1 MIEQAGRESANQSEG
16 RRKDVPIQPSHF
28 VSPHVVD
35 LSAFSK
41 ASLKGPRAK
50 LDFWQKL
57 SVWTRVFKRRDRSH
71 RSMVPFMPHKKV
83 QRASIIGFLK
93 LPFAMVALLFKRTP
107 KIPRPPAPKLAPTK
121 TEPEIRTIHGRPVP
135 PPVTIKLSRKT
146 KPAFSF
152 FPDAVWKRQ
161 VLAFA
166 VIAILV
172 TLPLQALLSYAGLLQ
187 RAGVIAAD
195 AQEAVGGLKDAG
207 ESALGGESAADA
219 FTRSAGAFASTRERV
234 DDLTV
239 RLAALLSGNGEKL
252 SSGTKLLDAGEAIAK
267 AGAELA
273 AGLDA
278 MQLSQETNAVKLA
291 HMTNA
296 LEKALPHLENGVARL
311 DDVSARSVPSE
322 YRASFIRIREDVK
335 SALEDLKRASSSSP
349 TLLDAIGA
357 NGKRRYLVVFQN
369 ANELRPT
376 GGFIGSFALMDLKD
390 GKIEKM
396 EIPAGGSYDL
406 RGGFNRRIKA
416 PEQLRLVNPRW
427 EFQDANWFPDFPTS
441 ARSLMWF
448 YEKSGGP
455 TVDGVIAVTS
465 GVMQELLRAVGPIEM
480 PEYGKTITADNF
492 LLETQKVVEI
502 EYDRE
507 TNRPKQIITDMA
519 PKLLKKLVD
528 GGSSDLPKLAS
539 ALGKALASKDI
550 QVYFGDESAQ
560 QAADAFGWT
569 GALRPTPGADY
580 LAVIDTNIAGGKTD
594 GVIDE
599 FIRHETHFEDNG
611 DIINTVTVTRAHR
624 GKAGELFT
632 GIKNIDYMRVYVPKG
647 STLLAAEGFQAP
659 ADGYFLPQDT
669 TLQPSTIL
677 AAVEGPTTT
686 DEASGTTIHNESD
699 LTVFGNWIQLEP
711 GETKT
716 VKLRYRLPFRL
727 ADLTSAP
734 ESWTERLKAT
744 FGAYVPTAEL
754 KLIVQKQAGTSRRT
768 LESRTLA
775 PAGWSIRTSVPEE
788 AKVEPG
794 RLELKAPLDQDVFVG
809 MVLVNRE

>member
-1 MIEQAGRESANQSEG
+1 MNEHARNESKNRPQE
-16 RRKDVPIQPSHF
+16 RRKDVPIQPSSS

-41 ASLKGPRAK
+41 QALKGPRPD
-50 LDFWQKL
+50 LDLGQRL
-57 SVWTRVFKRRDRSH
+57 SIFARLFRRRDRSH
-71 RSMVPFMPHKKV
+71 RSMVPFMPHRKTP
-83 QRASIIGFLK
+83 RASIIGFLK
-93 LPFAMVALLFKRTP
+93 LPFAMLALLFKRAP
-107 KIPRPPAPKLAPTK
+107 RVPRPPVPKPLPVSAQ
-121 TEPEIRTIHGRPVP
+121 PEIRTMHGQPVP

-146 KPAFSF
+146 KRAFAF
-152 FPDAVWKRQ
+152 FPDAAWKRQ

-172 TLPLQALLSYAGLLQ
+172 TLPLQALLSYAGLLD

-207 ESALGGESAADA
+207 ENVLGGESSAEA

-252 SSGTKLLDAGEAIAK
+252 SSGTKLLDAGEAVSK

-278 MQLSQETNAVKLA
+278 MQASQETNAVKLA
-291 HMTNA
+291 HMTRA
-296 LEKALPHLENGVARL
+296 LELALPHLEEGVARL
-311 DDVSARSVPSE
+311 DEVSARSVPSA
-322 YRASFIRIREDVK
+322 YRSTFIRIREDVRT
-335 SALEDLKRASSSSP
+335 ALADLKRASSSSP

-396 EIPAGGSYDL
+396 EIPSGGSYDL

-455 TVDGVIAVTS
+455 TVDGVIAVSS

-480 PEYGKTITADNF
+480 PEYGKTITAENF
-492 LLETQKVVEI
+492 MLETQKVVEI

-539 ALGKALASKDI
+539 ALGKALSSKDI
-550 QVYFGDESAQ
+550 QVYFSDESAQ
-560 QAADAFGWT
+560 LAADAFGWT
-569 GALRPTPGADY
+569 GALRPTANADY

-599 FIRHETHFEDNG
+599 FIRHETRFENNG
-611 DIINTVTVTRAHR
+611 TIIDTVTVTRAHR

-647 STLLAAEGFQAP
+647 SALLSAEGFQAP
-659 ADGYFLPQDT
+659 AEGYFLPQDT
-669 TLQPSTIL
+669 TLQPSTLL
-677 AAVEGPTTT
+677 AAVEGPTTI
-686 DEASGTTIHNESD
+686 DEDSGTTIHDESE
-699 LTVFGNWIQLEP
+699 LTVFGNWVQLEP

-716 VKLRYRLPFRL
+716 VKLTYRLPFRL
-727 ADLTSAP
+727 ADLTREAA
-734 ESWTERLKAT
+734 SWTERLKDT
-744 FGAYVPTAEL
+744 LGAYVPTAEL
-754 KLIVQKQAGTSRRT
+754 KLIVQKQAGATRRT
-768 LESRTLA
+768 LETRTLA
-775 PAGWSIRTSVPEE
+775 PTGWSIRTSVPEE

>member
-1 MIEQAGRESANQSEG
+1 MNEQARRESMNREEG
-16 RRKDVPIQPSHF
+16 RHKDVPIQPSST
-28 VSPHVVD
+28 VSPHIVD

-41 ASLKGPRAK
+41 QAQQGPRPD
-50 LDFWQKL
+50 LDFGQKL
-57 SVWTRVFKRRDRSH
+57 SIWMRLFKRRDHSH
-71 RSMVPFMPHKKV
+71 RSMVPFMPHRKTP
-83 QRASIIGFLK
+83 RASVAVFLK
-93 LPFAMVALLFKRTP
+93 LPFAMIALLFKRKP
-107 KIPRPPAPKLAPTK
+107 KTPRPPVPKPTEALARPQAPVVPERPT
-121 TEPEIRTIHGRPVP
+121 PA
-135 PPVTIKLSRKT
+135 PVTIKLSRKT

-152 FPDAVWKRQ
+152 FPDAAWKRQ
-161 VLAFA
+161 VAAFA
-166 VIAILV
+166 VLAILV
-172 TLPLQALLSYAGLLQ
+172 TLPLQALLSYAGLLE

-207 ESALGGESAADA
+207 ESALGGESSADA
-219 FTRSAGAFASTRERV
+219 FARSAGAFASTRERV

-239 RLAALLSGNGEKL
+239 RMAALLSGNGEKL
-252 SSGTKLLDAGEAIAK
+252 SSGTKLLDAGEAVSK

-273 AGLDA
+273 RGLDA

-291 HMTNA
+291 HMTKA
-296 LEKALPHLENGVARL
+296 LENALPHLEEGVARL
-311 DDVSARSVPSE
+311 NDVSARSVPSA
-322 YRASFIRIREDVK
+322 YRPMFVRLREDVV
-335 SALEDLKRASSSSP
+335 SALADLKRASSSSP

-390 GKIEKM
+390 GEIEKI

-465 GVMQELLRAVGPIEM
+465 NVMQELLRAVGPIEM

-492 LLETQKVVEI
+492 MLETQKAVEI

-507 TNRPKQIITDMA
+507 TNRPKQIISDMA

-539 ALGKALASKDI
+539 AFGKALSSKDV
-550 QVYFGDESAQ
+550 QVYFSDESTQ
-560 QAADAFGWT
+560 RAADDFGWT
-569 GALRPTPGADY
+569 GALRPTADADY

-599 FIRHETHFEDNG
+599 FIRHETRFEEDG
-611 DIINTVTVTRAHR
+611 SIIDTVTVTRAHR
-624 GKAGELFT
+624 GKPGELFT

-647 STLLAAEGFQAP
+647 STLLSAEGFQAP
-659 ADGYFLPQDT
+659 AEGYFLPQDT
-669 TLQPSTIL
+669 TLQPSTLL
-677 AAVEGPTTT
+677 AAVEGPTTI
-686 DEASGTTIHNESD
+686 DEASGTTIHDESE
-699 LTVFGNWIQLEP
+699 LTVFGNWVQLEP

-716 VKLRYRLPFRL
+716 VKLSYRLPFRL
-727 ADLTSAP
+727 ADLTRAP
-734 ESWTERLKAT
+734 ASWVERAKDAV
-744 FGAYVPTAEL
+744 GAYVPTAEL

-775 PAGWSIRTSVPEE
+775 PKGWSIRTSVPEE
-788 AKVEPG
+788 ANVEPG